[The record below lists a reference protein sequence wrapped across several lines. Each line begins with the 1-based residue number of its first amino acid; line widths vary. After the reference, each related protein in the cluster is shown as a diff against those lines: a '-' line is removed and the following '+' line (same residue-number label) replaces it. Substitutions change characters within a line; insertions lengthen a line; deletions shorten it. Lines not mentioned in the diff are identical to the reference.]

1 MMHEITDPTSKAK
14 PLFTV
19 FTPTFNRSSTLRDVY
34 HALCRQTLQDFEWL
48 IVDDGSSDGTR
59 ELVQRWM
66 AQATFPIRYF
76 YQENAG
82 KPSAHN
88 RAVTE
93 ARGDLFVVLDSDDT
107 CLPNALERFATLW
120 SEIPAQRR
128 RLYSGITVLCVDN
141 RGAVIGKPFPASPLD
156 GKPVDLVMRGEYRG
170 DKWGFHRTAVLRE
183 FPFPI
188 VPGER
193 HVPEGLVWNR
203 VAARFLMRFVNE
215 PLRVVEYRRDGL
227 SVDPAHT
234 LARSPRSAVLFYL
247 DLVSHAVRLKWRLR
261 AAANAIRYSCHGR
274 LALRELRRE
283 LPSPLFL
290 LAVPIGLAAWLADL
304 WRWRRR

>member
-193 HVPEGLVWNR
+193 HVPEGPVAVTPDELGNAWSAGRVHLPLHVRWNG
-203 VAARFLMRFVNE
+203 AWF
-215 PLRVVEYRRDGL
+215 G
-227 SVDPAHT
+227 
-234 LARSPRSAVLFYL
+234 SPTGAEMHFSFF